1 MDNEEIERTEV
12 QASGG
17 IKVNIL
23 RYMLFASTGLVV
35 VVLTVV
41 VIWISSQTS

>member
-17 IKVNIL
+17 IKLNVV
-23 RYMLFASTGLVV
+23 RYILFASTGLAV
-35 VVLTVV
+35 VVLTMV
-41 VIWISSQTS
+41 VIWISSRPV